1 MSTLPQDAGFADL
14 AALFPRLPG
23 VRQVFSIAID
33 SVMTSCGWGVP
44 RMTLD
49 RERETLFKY
58 HVQQDPEKR
67 LARISG
73 RTPSIDGLPLRV
85 QSEIPAWD
93 TPASWRGPDRKS
105 LGWGTGVS
113 SRVDRGGR
121 RI

>member
-49 RERETLFKY
+49 RERETLVKY
-58 HVQQDPEKR
+58 HVQQEPEKR

-73 RTPSIDGLPLRV
+73 RTQGIDGLHLGV
-85 QSEIPAWD
+85 HSGIPPRA
-93 TPASWRGPDRKS
+93 TPA
-105 LGWGTGVS
+105 
-113 SRVDRGGR
+113 RVGR
-121 RI
+121 